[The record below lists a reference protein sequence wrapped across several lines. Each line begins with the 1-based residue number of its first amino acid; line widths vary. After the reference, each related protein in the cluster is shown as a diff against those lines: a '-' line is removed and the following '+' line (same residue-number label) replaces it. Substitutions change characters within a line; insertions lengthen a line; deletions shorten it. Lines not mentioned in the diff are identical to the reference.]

1 LDAFG
6 GELISLDSISTE
18 DGLKSNV
25 DSKLTDVAETG
36 GE

>member
-1 LDAFG
+1 M
-6 GELISLDSISTE
+6 DSISTK